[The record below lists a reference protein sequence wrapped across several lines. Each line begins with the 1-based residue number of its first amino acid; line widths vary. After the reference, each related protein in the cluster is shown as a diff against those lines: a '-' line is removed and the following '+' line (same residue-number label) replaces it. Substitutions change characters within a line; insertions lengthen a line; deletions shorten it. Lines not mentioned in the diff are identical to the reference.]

1 MEKELAIA
9 ESTLDFQSVEEMET
23 FLQSLGIDTAFA
35 LAGDLSDPAAG
46 DERAGGGSG
55 CCCWQ
60 DCQKILFRDIGNDP
74 EQPVCHE
81 ITCSQGYTAMVIPI
95 MQKRQ
100 TIGWLACC
108 LKKLRYQKTESL
120 QRICDQLHLDC
131 TYVVEQGLSE
141 ALSSSEFGALFRPLL
156 QTLFD
161 KMHAHTE
168 STTEMEALSNS
179 LAQSYEE
186 ITLLHRI
193 SDGMRVTQEPDT
205 FFAQLCEDLKEF
217 IEVEELLVLWSDC
230 EVPGRAIK
238 MVASSGTTRLSRADL
253 DLLWHR
259 TQYEAEQS
267 LGILIDSNV
276 DRPYTHQW
284 PQQIRN
290 LVSVPIRRNRKNMGA
305 LVALNKVS
313 RPDFDSIDT
322 KLLISVANEIAVYL
336 DNFRLYKDLEDLL
349 IGSLRALTSSIDA
362 KDPYT
367 CGHSERVGII
377 ARWMCEQM
385 EVSTEETHTIYLTG
399 LLHDIGKIGVSE
411 SILCKPGRLVR
422 DEMEQIWKHPLIG
435 ANILQGIRQMETV
448 AKGVLTH
455 HERYDGSG
463 YPQGLKGKAIPF
475 GGRVVML
482 ADSFDAMISDRTY
495 RKALPLLSALTE
507 IRRFSG
513 TQYDPDLAEIFLG
526 SDIYALLD
534 RLKTIHHKHQSLSN
548 LKEPI
553 SYGISATAG

>member
-1 MEKELAIA
+1 
-9 ESTLDFQSVEEMET
+9 
-23 FLQSLGIDTAFA
+23 
-35 LAGDLSDPAAG
+35 
-46 DERAGGGSG
+46 
-55 CCCWQ
+55 
-60 DCQKILFRDIGNDP
+60 
-74 EQPVCHE
+74 
-81 ITCSQGYTAMVIPI
+81 
-95 MQKRQ
+95 
-100 TIGWLACC
+100 
-108 LKKLRYQKTESL
+108 
-120 QRICDQLHLDC
+120 
-131 TYVVEQGLSE
+131 VEQGLSE

-168 STTEMEALSNS
+168 SNTEMEALSNS
-179 LAQSYEE
+179 LALSYEE

-230 EVPGRAIK
+230 EGPGRAIK
-238 MVASSGTTRLSRADL
+238 MVASSGHSRLSRADL

-284 PQQIRN
+284 PQQIHN
-290 LVSVPIRRNRKNMGA
+290 LVSVPIRRNQKNMGA
-305 LVALNKVS
+305 LVALNKVN

-513 TQYDPDLAEIFLG
+513 TQYDPDLAEVFLG
-526 SDIYALLD
+526 SDIYTLLD
-534 RLKTIHHKHQSLSN
+534 RLKTIHHTHQSLSN
-548 LKEPI
+548 LKDPI

>member
-1 MEKELAIA
+1 MEKDFTIVESELDQKAVEGMEAI
-9 ESTLDFQSVEEMET
+9 LQNLGVE
-23 FLQSLGIDTAFA
+23 TAFYP
-35 LAGDLSDPAAG
+35 LADLPDPIAG
-46 DERAGGGSG
+46 EESKIACAGH
-55 CCCWQ
+55 CRWQ
-60 DCQKILFRDIGNDP
+60 DCQKVLIGDYLRHSDM
-74 EQPVCHE
+74 ESHRE
-81 ITCSQGYTAMVIPI
+81 IFCPQGHPALIIPI
-95 MQKRQ
+95 TQKRQ
-100 TIGWLACC
+100 TIGFFACC

-120 QRICDQLHLDC
+120 QRICDQLHLDS
-131 TYVVEQGLSE
+131 TYLVEQGLSD
-141 ALSSSEFGALFRPLL
+141 AISGSEFGDLFRPLL
-156 QTLFD
+156 QMVFD
-161 KMHAHTE
+161 KTHANIE
-168 STTEMEALSNS
+168 SNSEIEALSNS

-193 SDGMRVTQEPDT
+193 SDGMRVTQEPDL
-205 FFAQLCEDLKEF
+205 FFSHLCKDLKEF
-217 IEVEELLVLWSDC
+217 IDAEELLVLWSDC
-230 EVPGRAIK
+230 GSPGKENK
-238 MVASSGTTRLSRADL
+238 MMASSGKTQLNQADL
-253 DLLWHR
+253 DLLWYR
-259 TQYEAEQS
+259 TQYESEQS

-284 PQQIRN
+284 PQRIRN

-305 LVALNKVS
+305 LVALNKMN

-385 EVSTEETHTIYLTG
+385 EVSAEEINTIYLTG

-435 ANILQGIRQMETV
+435 ANILRGIRQMETV

-455 HERYDGSG
+455 HERFDGTG

-526 SDIYALLD
+526 SDIYTLLD
-534 RLKTIHHKHQSLSN
+534 KLKTINSKHQSLSN
-548 LKEPI
+548 LKQP
-553 SYGISATAG
+553 SPYRISASAG